1 MSITK
6 LHRTIARLHSD
17 ERGSISVIVIG
28 CVVFLVL
35 IVGLVVDSSGKYQ
48 ASQDAQMTAASAA
61 RAGTN
66 ALAGQAVVDGTLQLN
81 GSAAQVAAQNYLTAA
96 GLEGTV
102 SVVGDT
108 ITVSVEDTYT
118 TRFLSIIGINSLPVG
133 ATSSARIITQ

>member
-1 MSITK
+1 MSIIK
-6 LHRTIARLHSD
+6 IRQTIARLHND
-17 ERGSISVIVIG
+17 EQGSISVIVIG
-28 CVVFLVL
+28 CVVFLILV
-35 IVGLVVDSSGKYQ
+35 VGLVVDSSGKYQ
-48 ASQDAQMTAASAA
+48 TSQNAQMIASSAA

-66 ALAGQAVVDGTLQLN
+66 AVAGQAVIDGSLQLN
-81 GSAAQVAAQNYLTAA
+81 GSAARTTAQNYITAA